1 MSEVWAPEDLLR
13 EEEGGLTTDTLTRGT
28 RLGRYE
34 LLLPIAMGG
43 MAKVW
48 AARQRGQRGFS
59 KLVAI
64 KTILPNLSEDPAF
77 ESMFLDEA
85 RIASNVHHPNVCDI
99 YELGEE
105 GKVLYL
111 AMEWVNGD
119 SLVRVLRASG
129 SVSERI
135 DPRIAARIIADAC
148 AGVHAAHELVDD
160 IGRPLGVVHRD
171 MSPHNILL
179 SADGNVKVTDF
190 GVAKAIG
197 QLHDQ
202 TSTGVLKGKVNYMA
216 PEQITGTHID
226 RRSDVFAL
234 GCVLYEATTGHLPF
248 RVRGELDHQVMQRI
262 MNGQCTPPSQV
273 TPGYPRELDAIVMR
287 SIANQPIQRFAS
299 AERMRMALEEWLQM
313 SGPIVT
319 QSHVAATVRARVG
332 QSIDARRE
340 RIRVAMSTTG
350 PHEDTNAT
358 PNPSASGVVSVGTG
372 VGAASGDNAGPKSM
386 RRPPLEMS
394 PLSQPLFVPLAGPPI
409 AEPVPVVAPA
419 AVAPTSGAVPDAAAG
434 PAMAAAQDPHPPAT
448 AQYLLAAAI
457 GVSVA
462 FVLGAGAFFVWHST
476 RPAEVA
482 VPLPSP
488 AVSVIVVP
496 GAPPGVTGAIVSSRP
511 PLDPAT
517 AAPEV
522 APSAAVAPSPREE
535 PAPAAPTTGEL
546 TEQTAPAETV
556 VLNIPDGAAILVD
569 GVALGDGAHAL
580 PRPRPGQT
588 VSLVVRQAGYDDA
601 VLSLDA
607 STSSPVLVTLRK
619 HRHHNEPAIP
629 ANPY

>member
-1 MSEVWAPEDLLR
+1 MSEVVAPEDIA
-13 EEEGGLTTDTLTRGT
+13 EDGLTTDTLTRGT

-34 LLLPIAMGG
+34 LLLPVAMGG

-119 SLVRVLRASG
+119 SLIRVLRQSG
-129 SVSERI
+129 GVSERI
-135 DPRIAARIIADAC
+135 DPRIAARIVADAC
-148 AGVHAAHELVDD
+148 AGVHAAHELADD

-202 TSTGVLKGKVNYMA
+202 TSTGTLKGKVNYMA
-216 PEQITGTHID
+216 PEQVTGTHID

-234 GCVLYEATTGHLPF
+234 GCVLYEATTGQLPF
-248 RVRGELDHQVMQRI
+248 RSKNELDHVVMQRL
-262 MNGQCTPPSQV
+262 MAGHFAPPSQLL
-273 TPGYPRELDAIVMR
+273 PGYPRELEAIVVR
-287 SIANQPIQRFAS
+287 AIANQPIQRFAS

-319 QSHVAATVRARVG
+319 QSHVSAIVRARVG
-332 QSIDARRE
+332 HSIDNRRE
-340 RIRVAMSTTG
+340 RIRIAMSTTG
-350 PHEDTNAT
+350 PSEDTGVT
-358 PNPSASGVVSVGTG
+358 PNPSASGVMPMS
-372 VGAASGDNAGPKSM
+372 GASASGGQPA
-386 RRPPLEMS
+386 RRSQMEMA
-394 PLSQPLFVPLAGPPI
+394 PLSQPLGM
-409 AEPVPVVAPA
+409 
-419 AVAPTSGAVPDAAAG
+419 PDAARGLG
-434 PAMAAAQDPHPPAT
+434 PQEGSWGTNPNLRGQAPGALGDTAAPASPPVDELAPTAVHPAEVITRAVSMVSGAQAVPAQQGQPH
-448 AQYLLAAAI
+448 YLLAAAI
-457 GVSVA
+457 GVVTA
-462 FVLGAGAFFVWHST
+462 FVIGAGAFIAWNMTRASST
-476 RPAEVA
+476 QD
-482 VPLPSP
+482 S
-488 AVSVIVVP
+488 
-496 GAPPGVTGAIVSSRP
+496 
-511 PLDPAT
+511 
-517 AAPEV
+517 
-522 APSAAVAPSPREE
+522 
-535 PAPAAPTTGEL
+535 APAAPA
-546 TEQTAPAETV
+546 APAANDSSRAPIV
-556 VLNIPDGAAILVD
+556 VTIPPAPMITGAIPP
-569 GVALGDGAHAL
+569 G
-580 PRPRPGQT
+580 PRPEPSAAPASEPAASVAPPSAASDTNKTPSAPATGDQPAATEPGT
-588 VSLVVRQAGYDDA
+588 AG
-601 VLSLDA
+601 A
-607 STSSPVLVTLRK
+607 SSSGSSPSSASSPAGDTDPK
-619 HRHHNEPAIP
+619 KHHRHAGPAVAPPPTAAPPAIP